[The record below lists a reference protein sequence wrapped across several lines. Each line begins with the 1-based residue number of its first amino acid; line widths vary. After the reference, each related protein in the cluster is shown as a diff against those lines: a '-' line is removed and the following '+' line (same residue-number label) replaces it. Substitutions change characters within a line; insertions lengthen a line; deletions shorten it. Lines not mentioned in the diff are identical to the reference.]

1 MQHTCLYIY
10 HCVHVTL
17 TGSHKRPPGMV
28 PFGSM
33 WQKLAWATVCKMYK
47 LLFCCYD
54 KCHDQGYSVEGK
66 VDSGYGSSGIRVY
79 HDGEAWQQGEGT
91 VAEAEAECSYL
102 QPQAHG
108 RE

>member
-1 MQHTCLYIY
+1 
-10 HCVHVTL
+10 
-17 TGSHKRPPGMV
+17 MV

-33 WQKLAWATVCKMYK
+33 WQKLAWATVWEMYK
-47 LLFCCYD
+47 LLSVVMINAMT
-54 KCHDQGYSVEGK
+54 KATLQKEKLILAYS
-66 VDSGYGSSGIRVY
+66 SSGIRVC

-91 VAEAEAECSYL
+91 VAEAEAERSYL